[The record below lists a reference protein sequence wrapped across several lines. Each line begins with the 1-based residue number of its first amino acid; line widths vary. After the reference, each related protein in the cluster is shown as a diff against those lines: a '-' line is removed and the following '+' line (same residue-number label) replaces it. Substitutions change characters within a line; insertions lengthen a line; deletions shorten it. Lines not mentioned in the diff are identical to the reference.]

1 MSDGITDSRRGFSS
15 ISNWEREQEIYNKN
29 MQDYYEFTL
38 EKIPLAVVEKF
49 VRKKKLQNI
58 DTIKIN

>member
-1 MSDGITDSRRGFSS
+1 MSDGITDSRQGFSP
-15 ISNWEREQEIYNKN
+15 ISNWELEQKIYNKN

-38 EKIPLAVVEKF
+38 EKIPLAVIEKF

-58 DTIKIN
+58 DIIKTN